1 MKRRCGWVREGRE
14 SEPRV
19 VWARRRIATKECPR
33 SYITAASVGWIE
45 EFHAWKRLG
54 YPDALSLT
62 ARQAEAMLLL
72 EQELSEEVR
81 RGQD

>member
-1 MKRRCGWVREGRE
+1 VKRRCGWLREGRE

-33 SYITAASVGWIE
+33 SYISAASVEWIE
-45 EFHAWKRLG
+45 EFHSWKRLG